1 MKYQDFLKTKMIEDI
16 PTGIF
21 DNLKLST
28 HLFDFQKDIVKWAIK
43 RGKRAKIKKRV
54 KGTDIF
60 IMPSARSLG
69 IADYN
74 SIHFD
79 AKVACHTARNKKQMV
94 RFPGK
99 RR

>member
-1 MKYQDFLKTKMIEDI
+1 MLNCIAKI
-16 PTGIF
+16 
-21 DNLKLST
+21 
-28 HLFDFQKDIVKWAIK
+28 IK

-69 IADYN
+69 MADYN
-74 SIHFD
+74 SIHSD
-79 AKVACHTARNKKQMV
+79 AKIACHTARNNMEMV

-99 RR
+99 RK